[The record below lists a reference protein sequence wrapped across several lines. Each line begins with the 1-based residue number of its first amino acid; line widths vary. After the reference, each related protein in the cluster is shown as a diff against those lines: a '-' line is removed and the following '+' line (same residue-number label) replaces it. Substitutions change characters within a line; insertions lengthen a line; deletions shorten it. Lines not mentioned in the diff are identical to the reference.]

1 MDGPLPA
8 SRPPLPDVRRGRWW
22 NAPWFDALQFTV
34 FVGALLGLAVS
45 GAMRMGYN
53 WQWYR
58 VPETIFEVCPK
69 GSSCGARW
77 RAGSSSPWNLPA
89 GASSSPSRSD

>member
-1 MDGPLPA
+1 MGRALPA
-8 SRPPLPDVRRGRWW
+8 SRSPPPDVRRGRWW

-58 VPETIFEVCPK
+58 IPEYLFQIVEGELLWGPLTRGLTVTL
-69 GSSCGARW
+69 ALT
-77 RAGSSSPWNLPA
+77 A
-89 GASSSPSRSD
+89 